1 MTLLTR
7 RRPAPRKNTAPVVES
22 VSIPSPVRGLNYK
35 DSLATM
41 RPGDALRLDNMI
53 CRPGYVEVRKGWT
66 PHATSI
72 PAPTR
77 SILTYTAL
85 DGTAKRF
92 AAAGANIY
100 DASAVGAVGAAVVTG
115 LISDYFNQT
124 MVSNAAGNFLIAVNG
139 QDNGKIY
146 NGTVWAD
153 LGVTGVPLNTLSQVA
168 VWKRRVWF
176 VQKNTTKAWYL
187 ATDAIAGAATAF
199 DFASIFRR
207 GGRLLALINWTIDGG
222 SGSDDYLLAVTTE
235 GEVAVYKGTD
245 PSSATTF
252 ALVGVYYIGT
262 PIGERFHAQLGGDV
276 LMLTQNGLIPFSRYL
291 QSQTVNRAQ
300 FLTERIQSLIGLEI
314 ENFGA
319 IRGWEVHV
327 LFAQNVV
334 LLQVPGGAEGARYQY
349 AMAIETGGWSRLLFT
364 DAICWASQ
372 KDVLYAGHLT
382 QVANSWTTG
391 LDNGQ
396 GIMYTV
402 IPAYSYLGPSTQQK
416 LVTLGRLTIQ
426 SDQVPTYQTKLLTD
440 FNQEFSFPSLS
451 VPAPSGALWD
461 VAIWDVAVWGGAL
474 TMYRNWY
481 SLNGMGYAISQV
493 IQGVSVGDT
502 FRLIAEDYVYQPG
515 GLL

>member
-1 MTLLTR
+1 
-7 RRPAPRKNTAPVVES
+7 
-22 VSIPSPVRGLNYK
+22 
-35 DSLATM
+35 
-41 RPGDALRLDNMI
+41 
-53 CRPGYVEVRKGWT
+53 
-66 PHATSI
+66 
-72 PAPTR
+72 
-77 SILTYTAL
+77 
-85 DGTAKRF
+85 
-92 AAAGANIY
+92 
-100 DASAVGAVGAAVVTG
+100 
-115 LISDYFNQT
+115 
-124 MVSNAAGNFLIAVNG
+124 
-139 QDNGKIY
+139 
-146 NGTVWAD
+146 
-153 LGVTGVPLNTLSQVA
+153 
-168 VWKRRVWF
+168 
-176 VQKNTTKAWYL
+176 
-187 ATDAIAGAATAF
+187 
-199 DFASIFRR
+199 
-207 GGRLLALINWTIDGG
+207 LLALINWTIDGG

-300 FLTERIQSLIGLEI
+300 FLTERIQALIGLEI
-314 ENFGA
+314 ESFGS

-327 LFAQNVV
+327 LFAQNIV
-334 LLQVPGGAEGARYQY
+334 LLQVPGGAEGSRYQY

-372 KDVLYAGHLT
+372 KDALYAGHLT